1 MLIQLGWSATI
12 SDPCVYYR
20 CLHDRCQLIV
30 VYVDDLIITY
40 TNEKEIDP
48 LIEGLT
54 RKVKVADLGELKHAL
69 GLDFANRDGR
79 FFVSQEQYVLE
90 ILKRFGFD
98 KCHPCP
104 TPMREEYEGSIF
116 DKETSLSK
124 F

>member
-20 CLHDRCQLIV
+20 CLHCQLIV
-30 VYVDDLIITY
+30 VHVDDLIITY
-40 TNEKEIDP
+40 TNEKEIDS

-104 TPMREEYEGSIF
+104 TPMHEAREEYEGSI
-116 DKETSLSK
+116 
-124 F
+124 